1 MQTTTPQNKD
11 TRSALLESAT
21 RLFLAQGFEGVSIRQ
36 ITLAS
41 GSNVASVNYHFSDKT
56 GLYREVL
63 ARILDSITSEKL
75 ALLKKL
81 DLQEPPASLEDI
93 ICTYIRSF
101 FDAHLSTPDSDR
113 VMQTIYREMG
123 PDAVTGDL
131 VATRLILPINLAFK
145 NLILKVRP
153 ELDEKKA
160 SFCVSSITGQVLH
173 FIRSRDILRGIH
185 DPRQERTFIEDIIAH
200 ITQFSLQGLGSNQ
213 HV

>member
-1 MQTTTPQNKD
+1 MQSPTPHIKD
-11 TRSALLESAT
+11 TRAALLESAT

-63 ARILDSITSEKL
+63 TKILDNITSEKL
-75 ALLKKL
+75 ALLEKL
-81 DLQEPPASLEDI
+81 DRQQPSATLEAILDA
-93 ICTYIRSF
+93 YIRSF
-101 FDAHLSTPDSDR
+101 FDAHLASPDSDR

-131 VATRLILPINLAFK
+131 VATRLILPINQAFK
-145 NLILKVRP
+145 ELILKVRP
-153 ELDEKKA
+153 EMGEKKA

-173 FIRSRDILRGIH
+173 FIRSRDILRVIH
-185 DPRQERTFIEDIIAH
+185 GPAQDRSFTTEIIEH
-200 ITQFSLQGLGSNQ
+200 IKQFSLQGLGSNQ
-213 HV
+213 HA